1 MPRGCVSDHTPGANK
16 QQTPLRHLWTR
27 RTTTGKQPRA
37 NNRGETTAEKTTY
50 TTAVSGSRRFRPI
63 LVQYTRPQE
72 GSDKT
77 RQPEETARGNSQ
89 RQQPERSRKTGTKQT
104 RFGREGSP
112 NLIAAQVRRSWSSPT
127 LEKRT
132 TVALRQGDGRH
143 ESMRTPPRRT
153 IKSESS
159 KRTLGP
165 RQAGT
170 AALLQ
175 TPSTHTHIHIY
186 THVKSTQP
194 AKLDG
199 LRATRITHTHTH
211 TPDSSGTCRV

>member
-1 MPRGCVSDHTPGANK
+1 MERRGPCRAGVY
-16 QQTPLRHLWTR
+16 QITR
-27 RTTTGKQPRA
+27 RERTNNKRRYDTCGHGVPPRA
-37 NNRGETTAEKTTY
+37 NNRGKNNLHNSSKVVHA
-50 TTAVSGSRRFRPI
+50 
-63 LVQYTRPQE
+63 
-72 GSDKT
+72 GSDRYSCSTRGLKRGVT
-77 RQPEETARGNSQ
+77 RQDSQRQQPEATARGNSQ

-132 TVALRQGDGRH
+132 IVALRQGDGRH

-175 TPSTHTHIHIY
+175 TPSTHTHTY
-186 THVKSTQP
+186 TY
-194 AKLDG
+194 
-199 LRATRITHTHTH
+199 TRTSNQHNQQ
-211 TPDSSGTCRV
+211 S